1 MILQDYLF
9 LVVYLVLLGVMSLIT
24 SQYSLK
30 LRGLNNNIKDSEYVI
45 QSIISELRNRAKAQ
59 DNRLL
64 DHEVKIEIL
73 ELKVGKQFIKKY
85 DILSQNDSKHEIERS
100 IEVVKDDNKE
110 NIDYSKQLISKQLT
124 ETELKVLSYLKGK
137 DYSVKELQLMINRT
151 REHTARILQKLN
163 VEGLIERSERRPYR
177 YKIKS

>member
-9 LVVYLVLLGVMSLIT
+9 VIVYLVLLVVMSLVI
-24 SQYSLK
+24 SRYSLK

-45 QSIISELRNRAKAQ
+45 QSIITELRNRAKAQ

-73 ELKVGKQFIKKY
+73 ELKVGKQLSKRY
-85 DILSQNDSKHEIERS
+85 DIVSQNDTEQVSD
-100 IEVVKDDNKE
+100 VVKDDNKE
-110 NIDYSKQLISKQLT
+110 ITYSRQLT
-124 ETELKVLSYLKGK
+124 DTELKVLTYLKEK
-137 DYSVKELQLMINRT
+137 DYSVRELQLVINRT

-163 VEGLIERSERRPYR
+163 VDGLIERSERRPYR
-177 YKIKS
+177 YRKSNI